1 VNHVVRYRS
10 ILLQRHGATI
20 LSKVNDLSRQHSVD
34 VYPTFGTLLGLIRD
48 GRLMKHDFDMDFA
61 ILPSATNL
69 SVFFAELQKEG
80 FYFEWMETVD
90 DCLTEVR
97 FRYKELTIDFF
108 LHSFTADRNKMMMIQ
123 TDSETR
129 RYEYPRV
136 DFLID
141 HSVLGLN
148 LRIPNNYEEYLTSMY
163 GAWNIVIKSGWS
175 STMAPCFIGVNDPS
189 QYSITTSFS
198 SSVFLRWIDTHQ
210 HFPRLA
216 DKGYAV
222 YSKSNVLCS

>member
-1 VNHVVRYRS
+1 MFRFFRLLIKNTSILRKTIYVPSYWFVNHVVRYRS

-90 DCLTEVR
+90 D
-97 FRYKELTIDFF
+97 
-108 LHSFTADRNKMMMIQ
+108 
-123 TDSETR
+123 
-129 RYEYPRV
+129 
-136 DFLID
+136 
-141 HSVLGLN
+141 
-148 LRIPNNYEEYLTSMY
+148 
-163 GAWNIVIKSGWS
+163 
-175 STMAPCFIGVNDPS
+175 
-189 QYSITTSFS
+189 
-198 SSVFLRWIDTHQ
+198 
-210 HFPRLA
+210 
-216 DKGYAV
+216 
-222 YSKSNVLCS
+222 